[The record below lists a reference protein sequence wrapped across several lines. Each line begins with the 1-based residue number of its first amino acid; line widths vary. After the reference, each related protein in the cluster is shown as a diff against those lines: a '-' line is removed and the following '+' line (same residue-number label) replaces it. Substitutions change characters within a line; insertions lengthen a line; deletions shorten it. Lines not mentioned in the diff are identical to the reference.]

1 MKERAENMENQP
13 RKGDTLRI
21 VLSAICGL
29 ALTGALL
36 TGAAQQPTGRS
47 LNAPANPPA
56 PQSADGS
63 LTYKINAGDVLDI
76 AFRWTPEFNQTVTVQ
91 PDGHIGLVSAG
102 DISVMGLT
110 PIQARDEIIRHSAAK
125 LVNPEVAVTLK
136 DFERPRI
143 AVAGEV
149 VAPGKYDLRQPTTAL
164 QAILL
169 AGGPK
174 DSAALS
180 QVLLFRPMPNGFS
193 EVHRISFKNLDHSV
207 NPPEDIALKPGDMLL
222 VPRDKLT
229 KIGRYIRTF
238 NLGIYFNPVTG
249 AAF

>member
-1 MKERAENMENQP
+1 MNDRYGTMSV
-13 RKGDTLRI
+13 LRI
-21 VLSAICGL
+21 LLLSFCGIAASLSASGQ
-29 ALTGALL
+29 
-36 TGAAQQPTGRS
+36 AAKQPTGRS
-47 LNAPANPPA
+47 LNAPEPVAGESS
-56 PQSADGS
+56 Q
-63 LTYKINAGDVLDI
+63 TYKVNSGDVLEI
-76 AFRWTPEFNQTVTVQ
+76 AFRWTPEFNQAVTVQ

-102 DISVMGLT
+102 DIAVMGLT
-110 PIQARDEIIRHSAAK
+110 PIQVRDEIIRRSSSK

-180 QVLLFRPMPNGFS
+180 QVLLFRPMPDGFS
-193 EVHRISFKNLDHSV
+193 EVHRISFKKLDHSLH
-207 NPPEDIALKPGDMLL
+207 PPEDMQLRPGDMILI
-222 VPRDKLT
+222 PRDKLT
-229 KIGRYIRTF
+229 KIGRYVRTF
-238 NLGIYFNPVTG
+238 NLGVYFNPVTG

>member
-1 MKERAENMENQP
+1 MKNRY
-13 RKGDTLRI
+13 GTTS
-21 VLSAICGL
+21 VLSTLLLSFCAL
-29 ALTGALL
+29 AASWSGAS
-36 TGAAQQPTGRS
+36 GQAKPPTARS
-47 LNAPANPPA
+47 LNAPEPLPGDN
-56 PQSADGS
+56 S
-63 LTYKINAGDVLDI
+63 LTYKVNAGDVLEI
-76 AFRWTPEFNQTVTVQ
+76 AFRWTPEFNQAVTVQ

-102 DISVMGLT
+102 DVPVAGLT
-110 PIQARDEIIRHSAAK
+110 PIQVRDEIIKRSSGK

-149 VAPGKYDLRQPTTAL
+149 LAPGKYDLRQPTTAL

-174 DSAALS
+174 DTAALS
-180 QVLLFRPMPNGFS
+180 QVLLFRPMASGFS
-193 EVHRISFKNLDHSV
+193 EVHRISFKNLDHSLH
-207 NPPEDIALKPGDMLL
+207 PPEDIQLRPGDMIL

-229 KIGRYIRTF
+229 KIGRYVRTF